1 MNHAVQP
8 PSLRGLRIAPPDAMA
23 WTASGEDASGEDA
36 ARLRR
41 LQSLLALLC
50 LYAVALLSV
59 IMLSDGGDIGCV
71 LLGIAGH
78 VLYAARRM
86 VTVWRDAFVVENARH
101 RFAARRLRLRLARA

>member
-1 MNHAVQP
+1 MNHAIPP
-8 PSLRGLRIAPPDAMA
+8 PSLRGLRVAPPEPSV
-23 WTASGEDASGEDA
+23 WTATGDAADGEDA
-36 ARLRR
+36 AQLRR

-59 IMLSDGGDIGCV
+59 IVLSDGGDIGCV

-86 VTVWRDAFVVENARH
+86 ATVWRDAQVIADARH
-101 RFAARRLRLRLARA
+101 RFALRRLRLRLARA